1 MSHFTVMIFGDNA
14 EDQLAPF
21 QENNMG
27 TCPEEYMEFIDQTDY
42 LLCEWESE
50 SKETKEEYSNDFDR
64 YVEEY
69 HEYKKD
75 EETGKYGYR
84 DNPNKKWDYYQLGGR
99 WAGFLK
105 LKKGARGIA
114 GRAGLF
120 GTPASKGTADSALK
134 RDIDFESMREDASK
148 AAGKVYDE
156 VTGIV
161 GLTLHNMHGWKYVR
175 ENMFAGDIDAAREY
189 YSKQDAVVKLREWNQ
204 ENNHKYGW
212 STDLEDFQVT
222 REQYCKSAAD
232 SACTTF
238 AVIKDGVWYERGEMG
253 WWGIVTDE
261 KDQRNWD
268 SEVAALLDELSDDTL
283 ISIYDCHI

>member
-42 LLCEWESE
+42 LLDEWESE
-50 SKETKEEYSNDFDR
+50 SKETKEKYGNDFDR

-69 HEYKKD
+69 HGYKKD
-75 EETGKYGYR
+75 GETDNYGYR
-84 DNPNKKWDYYQLGGR
+84 DNPNKKWDWYQLGGR

-105 LKKGARGIA
+105 LKKGANGTV
-114 GRAGLF
+114 GKTGLF
-120 GTPASKGTADSALK
+120 GTPAPSGTADAALK
-134 RDIDFESMREDASK
+134 RDIDFKSMREDAAK
-148 AAGKVYDE
+148 AAGKTYDE

-175 ENMFAGDIDAAREY
+175 ETMFAGYIDAAREY
-189 YSKQDAVVKLREWNQ
+189 YNKQDAVVKLREWNQ

-212 STDLEDFQVT
+212 GTDLEDFQVT

-238 AVIKDGVWYERGEMG
+238 AVIKDGEWYERGEMG